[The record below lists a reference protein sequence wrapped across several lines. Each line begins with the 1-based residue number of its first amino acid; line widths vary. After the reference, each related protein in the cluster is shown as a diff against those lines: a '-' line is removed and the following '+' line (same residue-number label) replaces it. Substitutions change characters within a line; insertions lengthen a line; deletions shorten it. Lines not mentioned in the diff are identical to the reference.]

1 VTLLVVLVG
10 MFCWVGLTVK
20 EFNRTVAQRLLL
32 IITVAVLLD
41 LARGV
46 F

>member
-1 VTLLVVLVG
+1 MTLLVVLVG
-10 MFCWVGLTVK
+10 VCCWIGLTIK
-20 EFNRTVAQRLLL
+20 EFNRAVAQRLLL
-32 IITVAVLLD
+32 IITVAILLD